1 MSGSAFGKPAA
12 ATSGHALM
20 ERTRAIITSL
30 LADRSGAA
38 EKALYQHGFPH
49 SLKWGY
55 LPDRDSPIIPF
66 DEADIQQLC
75 RDGVLQFSIDG
86 DGRSCLVLGE
96 RLRTQSRDREATAA
110 AAAPAPAATT
120 MHAPL
125 PSADRPQPQQI
136 ARVFV
141 GGGATFGE
149 LVVARRAGGGSAY
162 HFDALVSLSPEDAQ
176 PAPPL
181 VFIHIPKTAGTTVN
195 NLLMKNFR
203 YRLDAYGANF
213 FPRYYP
219 EEFVSLVG
227 APLADDTRRPVFFT
241 GHIDVDNDVFRY
253 MPVAY
258 VAITVLRDPV
268 QRIVS
273 HYRGESALPDS
284 PVSGDIRSGKL
295 TIMDF
300 FRRLYPPYQLQH
312 QIFAPKSHSVE
323 ESLRNL
329 ENKVSLFGLNERLDE
344 FVVLL
349 SELLGLPNLVQ
360 MPVNR
365 TEADAPE
372 VTRSHIEE
380 LRGLLADEVA
390 FYELA
395 AALYDRRTEKLGR
408 GLGSHVDQ
416 LRQANRDYSVRRQ
429 KRLHAWTR
437 FYG

>member
-1 MSGSAFGKPAA
+1 VRFFKFLVG
-12 ATSGHALM
+12 L
-20 ERTRAIITSL
+20 EI
-30 LADRSGAA
+30 
-38 EKALYQHGFPH
+38 Y
-49 SLKWGY
+49 
-55 LPDRDSPIIPF
+55 DSPASELGRIVSEGEIDHPL
-66 DEADIQQLC
+66 DEI
-75 RDGVLQFSIDG
+75 SI
-86 DGRSCLVLGE
+86 
-96 RLRTQSRDREATAA
+96 
-110 AAAPAPAATT
+110 
-120 MHAPL
+120 
-125 PSADRPQPQQI
+125 
-136 ARVFV
+136 
-141 GGGATFGE
+141 
-149 LVVARRAGGGSAY
+149 RRAGGGSPY
-162 HFDALVSLSPEDAQ
+162 HFDDLVSLSPENTQ
-176 PAPPL
+176 PVPPL

-227 APLADDTRRPVFFT
+227 APRSDDTRRPVFFT

-253 MPVAY
+253 IPAAY
-258 VAITVLRDPV
+258 IAVTVLRDPV

-273 HYRGESALPDS
+273 HYRGESTLPDS
-284 PVSGDIRSGKL
+284 PVGGDIRSGKL

-312 QIFAPKSHSVE
+312 QTFAPKSHSVGDA
-323 ESLRNL
+323 LRNL
-329 ENKVSLFGLNERLDE
+329 EKKVSLFGLHERFDE

-365 TEADAPE
+365 TAADAAE
-372 VTRSHIEE
+372 VTASHIEE

-395 AALYDRRTEKLGR
+395 AALYGRRVEKFGR
-408 GLGSHVDQ
+408 DHLESQVDE
-416 LRQANRDYSVRRQ
+416 LRQANRDYSVRRLE
-429 KRLHAWTR
+429 RPHAWTR